1 MKHMKFL
8 VAFSS
13 PKRSAYTLEVAAK
26 HAQAMSAELFL
37 IRVIP
42 DPKRVGIVAELIA
55 TDQPLEKAKTQIDE
69 AVKALKA
76 KGLKAKGEERVGR
89 VARTIIGVAKEVEA
103 DMIFIGAASFSSSPA
118 FMMPRDPIVRYLVDH
133 SPVTLCLVRHPGAP
147 HLMPT
152 S

>member
-1 MKHMKFL
+1 MKIL

-13 PKRSAYTLEVAAK
+13 PKRSAYTLEVASR
-26 HAQAMSAELFL
+26 HAQALNAEIYL

-55 TDQPLEKAKTQIDE
+55 TDRPLEKAKSQIDE
-69 AVKALKA
+69 AVAALQA
-76 KGLKAKGEERVGR
+76 QGLKAAGEARVGR
-89 VARTIIGVAKEVEA
+89 VARTIIGVAKEIEA
-103 DMIFIGAASFSSSPA
+103 EMIFIGTASYSSSPA

-133 SPVTLCLVRHPGAP
+133 SPVTLCLVRHPDAP